1 MRFLD
6 RFRDRGTDRP
16 DEVLGRR
23 GRAALVLVFCGL
35 AAAGPVIEVAATFW
49 LQVISRIMIFALFA
63 ISLDLVFGYTGLPSF
78 GHAAMF
84 GVGGYT
90 VAFVMLGP
98 TTNLLVTVALAAV
111 ASAAVA
117 SIIGWLSVRGKGLF
131 FAFLTLAFAQ
141 VLYLVVRNDL
151 PAEVLGADRIT
162 GGDNGLVGVPGYTL
176 FGIEFGGLF
185 EYYYLTLVVV
195 ALCVAVLV
203 RIANSEFGRV
213 LQGIRENEDRL
224 TALGYD
230 VTRYKV
236 IAFTVS
242 GTFTGV
248 AGALYAPLVRVAHP
262 SQLFWLTSADGI
274 IMILVGG
281 IGTLWGP
288 MTGAAFVVLFEEFA
302 RGFGNW
308 HLYLGILFVT
318 MVIFLPRGI
327 AGALTTVARSPG
339 AALSNAR
346 RAGREYVRRV
356 RGERQ

>member
-1 MRFLD
+1 MTVLD
-6 RFRDRGTDRP
+6 RLLDRSGART

-23 GRAALVLVFCGL
+23 GRVALVLVFCGL
-35 AAAGPVIEVAATFW
+35 AVAGPVIDVIATFW
-49 LQVISRIMIFALFA
+49 LHVLTRVMIFALFA

-90 VAFVMLGP
+90 VAFVTLGP
-98 TTNLLVTVALAAV
+98 TQNLLVTIATAALASATVALL
-111 ASAAVA
+111 
-117 SIIGWLSVRGKGLF
+117 IGWLSVRGTGLF

-141 VLYLVVRNDL
+141 VLYLVAFNDL
-151 PAEVLGADRIT
+151 PAQLLGADKIT
-162 GGDNGLVGVPGYTL
+162 GGDNGLVGIPGYEL
-176 FGIEFGGLF
+176 FGVEFGGLF

-195 ALCVAVLV
+195 GICVALLI

-248 AGALYAPLVRVAHP
+248 AGALYAPLVRIAHP

-288 MTGAAFVVLFEEFA
+288 MVGAAFITVFEEFA
-302 RGFGNW
+302 TVVGNW
-308 HLYLGILFVT
+308 HLYLGVLFVT
-318 MVIFLPRGI
+318 MVIFLPGGI
-327 AGALTTVARSPG
+327 AGAISTVARSPRE
-339 AALSNAR
+339 ALSNAR
-346 RAGREYVRRV
+346 RAGRRYVRRV
-356 RGERQ
+356 RGDRH